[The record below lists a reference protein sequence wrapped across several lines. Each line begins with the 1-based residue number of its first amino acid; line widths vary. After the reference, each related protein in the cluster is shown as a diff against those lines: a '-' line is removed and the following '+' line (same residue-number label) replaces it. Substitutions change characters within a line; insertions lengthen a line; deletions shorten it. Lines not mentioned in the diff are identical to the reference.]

1 MSRFL
6 LADRRFRPLF
16 LCQLLSAFADN
27 LLRNALG
34 VLALWSAAGRG
45 DGAGWMVAA
54 AACAFVAPAA
64 LLSGLGGELADRMD
78 KARLIRR
85 LKLADAAIAAA
96 AAVALATGEAGAVF
110 AALVAAGIVSALF
123 GPVKYGILPDQLAP
137 GRLAAAN
144 ALVEAATFAA
154 ILAATLGAS
163 LLAGHR
169 HGAALIA
176 ALVAAAAALSWV
188 AALAIPATVPAA
200 PALRVRADLVAS
212 TLDLVR
218 GLRADP
224 RSWRAALAAAWF
236 WMVGVAVLS
245 LLPAL
250 VHDTLGGG
258 AALGGLV
265 LALFAAGI
273 ACGSGVASLL
283 AGGRVVLLT
292 ATPGCA
298 LCGLSLIAAWLLTR
312 AARPGGVAASWP
324 LCLALFAAAIG
335 AGMLAVPTQAAVQAW
350 AAPERRARAVAGTN
364 VLSALG
370 MAFAS
375 ALLVLAQTRGAGAPA
390 LLGAV
395 GALCLLLAPALLALP
410 VDLRGE
416 LAWLLRRTS
425 DSPGRQGQGS
435 APRPGSGDPP
445 GGASLDRLDLE

>member
-6 LADRRFRPLF
+6 LADARFRPLF

-34 VLALWSAAGRG
+34 VLALWSAGS
-45 DGAGWMVAA
+45 GAGWMVAA
-54 AACAFVAPAA
+54 AAGAFVAPAA

-96 AAVALATGEAGAVF
+96 AAAALAAGEAGAVL

-144 ALVEAATFAA
+144 ALVEGATFAA
-154 ILAATLGAS
+154 ILAGTLGAS
-163 LLAGHR
+163 LLAGR
-169 HGAALIA
+169 RDGAALIA
-176 ALVAAAAALSWV
+176 ALVAGAAALSWV
-188 AALAIPATVPAA
+188 TARAIPATVPAA
-200 PALRVRADLVAS
+200 ASLRVRANLAAS

-224 RSWRAALAAAWF
+224 RSWRAALATAWF

-250 VHDTLGGG
+250 VHDTLGGS
-258 AALGGLV
+258 AALGGV
-265 LALFAAGI
+265 FLALFAVGI
-273 ACGSGVASLL
+273 ACGSGAASVL

-292 ATPGCA
+292 AAPGCA

-312 AARPGGVAASWP
+312 DGRPDDAAASWP
-324 LCLALFAAAIG
+324 LCFALFAAAAG
-335 AGMLAVPTQAAVQAW
+335 AGMLAVPTQVAVQAW
-350 AAPERRARAVAGTN
+350 APPERRARAVGGAN
-364 VLSALG
+364 VLSAAG
-370 MAFAS
+370 MALAS

-395 GALCLLLAPALLALP
+395 GALCLLATPALLALP
-410 VDLRGE
+410 EDLRGE
-416 LAWLLRRTS
+416 LAWLLRWAGVQAAGS
-425 DSPGRQGQGS
+425 KQG
-435 APRPGSGDPP
+435 
-445 GGASLDRLDLE
+445 

>member
-6 LADRRFRPLF
+6 LADARFRPLF

-34 VLALWSAAGRG
+34 VLALWSAGS
-45 DGAGWMVAA
+45 GAGWMVAA
-54 AACAFVAPAA
+54 AAGAFVAPAA

-85 LKLADAAIAAA
+85 LKLADAAIAAVA
-96 AAVALATGEAGAVF
+96 AAALAAGEAGAVF

-144 ALVEAATFAA
+144 ALVEGATFAA
-154 ILAATLGAS
+154 ILAGTLGAS
-163 LLAGHR
+163 LLAGR
-169 HGAALIA
+169 HDGAALIA
-176 ALVAAAAALSWV
+176 ALVAGAAALSWV
-188 AALAIPATVPAA
+188 AARAIPATVPAA
-200 PALRVRADLVAS
+200 PALRVRANLAAS

-224 RSWRAALAAAWF
+224 RSWRAALAVAWF

-250 VHDTLGGG
+250 VHDTLGGS
-258 AALGGLV
+258 AALGGV
-265 LALFAAGI
+265 FLALFAVGI
-273 ACGSGVASLL
+273 ACGSGAASVL

-292 ATPGCA
+292 AAPGCG

-312 AARPGGVAASWP
+312 AGRTDAAASWP
-324 LCLALFAAAIG
+324 LCLALFAAAAG

-350 AAPERRARAVAGTN
+350 APPERRARAVGGAN
-364 VLSALG
+364 VLSAAG
-370 MAFAS
+370 MALAS
-375 ALLVLAQTRGAGAPA
+375 ALLVLAQTRGTGAPA

-395 GALCLLLAPALLALP
+395 GALCLLATPALLALP
-410 VDLRGE
+410 GDLRGE
-416 LAWLLRRTS
+416 LAWLLRWAGAQATGS
-425 DSPGRQGQGS
+425 RQG
-435 APRPGSGDPP
+435 
-445 GGASLDRLDLE
+445 

>member
-16 LCQLLSAFADN
+16 LCQGLSALADN

-34 VLALWSAAGRG
+34 VLALWSAGGRG

-54 AACAFVAPAA
+54 AAGAFVAPAA

-85 LKLADAAIAAA
+85 LKLADAAIAIAA
-96 AAVALATGEAGAVF
+96 AAALAAGDPGAVF

-144 ALVEAATFAA
+144 ALVEGATFAA
-154 ILAATLGAS
+154 ILAGTLGAS
-163 LLAGHR
+163 LLAGR
-169 HGAALIA
+169 RDGAPLIA
-176 ALVAAAAALSWV
+176 ALVAAAAALSW
-188 AALAIPATVPAA
+188 AIACAIPATPPAA
-200 PALRVRADLVAS
+200 PALRVRANLLAS

-218 GLRADP
+218 ALQADR
-224 RSWRAALAAAWF
+224 RSWHAALATAWF

-250 VHDTLGGG
+250 VHDTLGGS
-258 AALGGLV
+258 AALNGLF

-273 ACGSGVASLL
+273 ACGSAIASFL

-292 ATPGCA
+292 AVPGCA
-298 LCGLSLIAAWLLTR
+298 LTGLSLCAAWLLTR
-312 AARPGGVAASWP
+312 ATHPGAGASSWP
-324 LCLALFAAAIG
+324 LCLALFAAATG

-350 AAPERRARAVAGTN
+350 AAPERRARAVGGTN
-364 VLSALG
+364 VLAAVG
-370 MAFAS
+370 MALAS
-375 ALLVLAQTRGAGAPA
+375 ALLVLAQTRGVGAPA
-390 LLGAV
+390 LLGVV

-410 VDLRGE
+410 RDPRGE
-416 LAWLLRRTS
+416 LAWLLCRLRLAHGETLLCA
-425 DSPGRQGQGS
+425 GQ
-435 APRPGSGDPP
+435 AADPP
-445 GGASLDRLDLE
+445 